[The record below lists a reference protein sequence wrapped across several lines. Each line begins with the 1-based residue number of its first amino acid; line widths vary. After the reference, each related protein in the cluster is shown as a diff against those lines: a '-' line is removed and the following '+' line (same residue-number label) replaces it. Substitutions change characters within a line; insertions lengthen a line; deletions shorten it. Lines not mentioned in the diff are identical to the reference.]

1 VRRHEE
7 DTCANGKTTVDH
19 GFYGPCGGDNACN
32 KCRCNDGTLFSS
44 KKQCEAQG
52 GETTTKA
59 SESTTAPKTGETCE
73 PRGNGGSDMCPAVG
87 CAKVEQEAAAK
98 GCKPAKAV
106 YKIGGS
112 GACCKSNHCAME
124 CPETEPPSTEAPTTV
139 PAKDKRFL
147 QLRLEGRKR
156 SGLSVADT
164 DALKRAVTNHVA
176 THVDITSKQI
186 IGVTLFDG
194 VRRAREAHEAG
205 AASGGVILAKVEV
218 DVEDDAALAV
228 AQKELDASAP
238 ADVWD
243 LKFGPASV
251 RVQTTAAAGVDGDV
265 TTVAKG
271 TGANDSKADGK
282 ADEEVDEEVDEKLAK
297 ELANARQALKEAE
310 ERIAQLEA
318 KADAPQDEVEAAQE
332 ALETAKRG
340 VTAAAAAVAA
350 SAGEDKGTPTE
361 DTQAE
366 GGDGDDSLTTVVVVV
381 VVLVLALAVIA
392 AVMVAVRTKSDSGGN
407 DGMRQQTFENPT
419 YAQPDSFAAEAEHV
433 SAVDYRDQDFN
444 KGPRNRMDSV
454 C

>member
-1 VRRHEE
+1 
-7 DTCANGKTTVDH
+7 
-19 GFYGPCGGDNACN
+19 
-32 KCRCNDGTLFSS
+32 
-44 KKQCEAQG
+44 
-52 GETTTKA
+52 
-59 SESTTAPKTGETCE
+59 
-73 PRGNGGSDMCPAVG
+73 MCPAVG

-156 SGLSVADT
+156 SGLSAADT

-176 THVDITSKQI
+176 EHVDITPKQI

-205 AASGGVILAKVEV
+205 AAPGGVILAKVEV

-238 ADVWD
+238 ADVWE

-318 KADAPQDEVEAAQE
+318 KDAPQDEVEAEKNSKQMLKARE
-332 ALETAKRG
+332 ALETAKKG

-366 GGDGDDSLTTVVVVV
+366 GGDGDDSSTTVVVVV

-433 SAVDYRDQDFN
+433 SAVDYRDQDFD